1 MKKRVLKKLVG
12 MAAFS
17 QMLAALIGLFTT
29 NAMAMAVPAAGS
41 FAYDIYDIGVNQ
53 ILLGPIG
60 FIAGVGFIVLA
71 AILALRNMYVPAC
84 GIVLA
89 AAFMLKADAVIQTFG
104 GLIV

>member
-1 MKKRVLKKLVG
+1 MRKDSVLKDWAKKII
-12 MAAFS
+12 AASILGIF
-17 QMLAALIGLFTT
+17 AAG
-29 NAMAMAVPAAGS
+29 NALAMAVPASGS

-71 AILALRNMYVPAC
+71 AILALRNMYVPAG

-104 GLIV
+104 GLLV